1 MTPILGPASQDP
13 REAEMAP
20 TWVHIQLRTATQTAG
35 WAATGSV
42 LTSDEVMKICGNM
55 CQVGYRMVIRL

>member
-1 MTPILGPASQDP
+1 
-13 REAEMAP
+13 MAP

-42 LTSDEVMKICGNM
+42 LTSDEVMKICVNM